1 MRKREF
7 VGVFIG
13 IFTALICFVFGRNK
27 GFIEGYRDADNM
39 MKNESFKSV

>member
-13 IFTALICFVFGRNK
+13 IFTAVICFVLGRNK

-39 MKNESFKSV
+39 MKSEGFESV

>member
-7 VGVFIG
+7 VSVFIG
-13 IFTALICFVFGRNK
+13 IFTAVICFVFGRNK
-27 GFIEGYRDADNM
+27 GFIEGYRDADKM

>member
-13 IFTALICFVFGRNK
+13 IFTVMICFVLGRNK

-39 MKNESFKSV
+39 MKSEGFKSV

>member
-1 MRKREF
+1 MRKKEF

-13 IFTALICFVFGRNK
+13 IFTAIICFVFGRNK
-27 GFIEGYRDADNM
+27 GFIEGYRDADIM